1 MLYIPLPYNISFEKR
16 SPLKKKKKDFF
27 SSPVVRT
34 PRFTAEG
41 TGLIPGWGPKILQA
55 TWQGQKTPEMEW
67 TACHWRIGSVDSWLW
82 GVPSFWVC
90 VGLGI
95 TSNLANQPLIHLW
108 GEVSCGE

>member
-1 MLYIPLPYNISFEKR
+1 MLYILLPYNISFEKR
-16 SPLKKKKKDFF
+16 IPLKKKKKTSLAVQWLGLLD
-27 SSPVVRT
+27 S
-34 PRFTAEG
+34 TAEG

-90 VGLGI
+90 MGLSI
-95 TSNLANQPLIHLW
+95 TSNPANQPLLHLW